1 MIDKPTVAETLQAL
15 AHEARLDVFLILM
28 AAGPEGLAA
37 GTLGERLDMG
47 SSALSFHLTR
57 LRHAGLVRAQRDGQH
72 IIYSAC
78 YERMEDLVAYL
89 TEHCC
94 RDSVESCGPDCGG
107 RNETGPGP
115 VRREQSR
122 SSAGPDEPVPAPT
135 KRAD

>member
-1 MIDKPTVAETLQAL
+1 MLQAL

-37 GTLGERLDMG
+37 GVLGERLTMR

-57 LRHAGLVRAQRDGQH
+57 LRHAGLVRARRDGQH

-78 YERMEDLVAYL
+78 YEQMEDLVAFL

-94 RDSVESCGPDCGG
+94 RDSTESCGPVCGG
-107 RNETGPGP
+107 RNETGPEP
-115 VRREQSR
+115 VRREQPR
-122 SSAGPDEPVPAPT
+122 TAAEPDEPVPAPT
-135 KRAD
+135 DRGA